1 MKLRRILILPGVII
15 VLAVFG
21 FASFK
26 TAFAQKSSNVG
37 MIVHPSNFDLAES
50 PGKTIT
56 DTITLDNLQSQPI
69 KVKVVLRNF
78 VAQGEE
84 GSVSLTTDDTTYS
97 LAKWIKV
104 DPMTVEIKPHESSIF
119 NFSITVP
126 ENAEPGGHFGSIV
139 FTTIPPEI
147 KGTGAVLSTEV
158 ASLVLL
164 KIPGDTK
171 EQAVLES
178 FTTNKSFYEFGP
190 VLFDVKVKN
199 EGGVHIVP
207 AGSIIVKGWLGQK
220 FFVPLEMR
228 NVLPD
233 ATRKIPATLK
243 NKLLFGKFTA
253 TLIATYG
260 TKGQQLYSSTQFSAF
275 PIRYAIIGFTILI
288 ILLLGIMLVLGI
300 TYFATFKKN
309 RIKKAISVLFGKN

>member
-1 MKLRRILILPGVII
+1 
-15 VLAVFG
+15 
-21 FASFK
+21 
-26 TAFAQKSSNVG
+26 
-37 MIVHPSNFDLAES
+37 MIVHPSNFDLSET

-56 DTITLDNLQSQPI
+56 NTITLDNLQSQPI
-69 KVKVVLRNF
+69 KVRVVLRNF

-84 GSVSLTTDDTTYS
+84 GSVNLTTDDNTTYS

-104 DPMTVEIKPHESSIF
+104 EPTTVDIQAHESSTF
-119 NFSITVP
+119 TFSITVP

-139 FTTIPPEI
+139 FTTVPPTV
-147 KGTGAVLSTEV
+147 KGTGAALSAEV

-178 FTTNKSFYEFGP
+178 FTTDKSFYEFGP

-199 EGGVHIVP
+199 EGGVHIAP
-207 AGSIIVKGWLGQK
+207 AGSIVVKGWLGQK
-220 FFVPLEMR
+220 FIVPLEMR

-233 ATRKIPATLK
+233 ATRKIPAVLK

-253 TLIATYG
+253 TLVATYG

-275 PIRYAIIGFTILI
+275 PVRYAIIAFIILI
-288 ILLLGIMLVLGI
+288 VLLLGIMLILGI
-300 TYFATFKKN
+300 AYFTTFKKN
-309 RIKKAISVLFGKN
+309 RIKKALSVLFGKN

>member
-1 MKLRRILILPGVII
+1 MKFRHILILPGII
-15 VLAVFG
+15 LLLAVFG

-84 GSVSLTTDDTTYS
+84 GSVNLTTDDTTYS

-119 NFSITVP
+119 TFSIAVP

-139 FTTIPPEI
+139 FTTVPPEI
-147 KGTGAVLSTEV
+147 KGTGAVLSLEV
-158 ASLVLL
+158 ASLLSLEV
-164 KIPGDTK
+164 PGEAK
-171 EQAVLES
+171 EKAVIQS
-178 FTTNKSFYEFGP
+178 FTTDKSFYEFGP
-190 VLFDVKVKN
+190 AKFITRISNQGKR
-199 EGGVHIVP
+199 HIVVN
-207 AGSIIVKGWLGQK
+207 GSVVIKGMFGQSYV
-220 FFVPLEMR
+220 VPLHPPE
-228 NVLPD
+228 NILPG
-233 ATRKIPATLK
+233 ATRKITTILN
-243 NKLLFGKFTA
+243 NKLLVGPFTA
-253 TLIATYG
+253 KFIATYG
-260 TKGQQLYSSTQFSAF
+260 TKGEQLNAGVEFTAF
-275 PIRYAIIGFTILI
+275 PIRYAVIALVAL
-288 ILLLGIMLVLGI
+288 ILLLLARKRIAAILKI
-300 TYFATFKKN
+300 SFK
-309 RIKKAISVLFGKN
+309 ILFTGKLPEQP